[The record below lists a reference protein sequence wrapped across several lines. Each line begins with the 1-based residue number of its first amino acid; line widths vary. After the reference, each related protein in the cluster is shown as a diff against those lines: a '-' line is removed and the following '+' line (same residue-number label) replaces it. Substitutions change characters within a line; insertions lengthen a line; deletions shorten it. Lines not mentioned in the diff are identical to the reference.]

1 MVQLQ
6 LAFDRKFAMPSKHTF
21 TIKPIKELLSQ
32 EMDGDEWADPFSGWK
47 SPAKYTNDLNPE
59 APTTHHLKAE
69 EFARRTPNEL
79 DGVLFDPPYSPR
91 QISEMYK
98 SIGLL
103 VGMKDT
109 QNGAL
114 YKRVKDAF
122 SPKIKTNGKVICF
135 GWNSM
140 GFGIK
145 RGFQIERILL
155 VSHGGGHNDTIVTVE
170 RKIQAS
176 F

>member
-1 MVQLQ
+1 
-6 LAFDRKFAMPSKHTF
+6 
-21 TIKPIKELLSQ
+21 
-32 EMDGDEWADPFSGWK
+32 
-47 SPAKYTNDLNPE
+47 
-59 APTTHHLKAE
+59 
-69 EFARRTPNEL
+69 
-79 DGVLFDPPYSPR
+79 
-91 QISEMYK
+91 
-98 SIGLL
+98 
-103 VGMKDT
+103 MKDT